1 MVACFVMDQIMA
13 RHGVFAPALAP
24 TTPYKFTLLYCRGHL
39 AHGTV
44 WSLSKWQTD
53 LSRYQGTRVQAALEQ
68 PEAKYLGFEFCR
80 RGVPELGAAS
90 LQGYQLLSKMPP
102 L

>member
-1 MVACFVMDQIMA
+1 MA
-13 RHGVFAPALAP
+13 RQGVLAPALAP
-24 TTPYKFTLLYCRGHL
+24 TIPYNFTLLYCREHL

-80 RGVPELGAAS
+80 RGVPEPGAAS

>member
-1 MVACFVMDQIMA
+1 MA
-13 RHGVFAPALAP
+13 RHGVLAQ
-24 TTPYKFTLLYCRGHL
+24 HL

-80 RGVPELGAAS
+80 RGVPEPGAAS